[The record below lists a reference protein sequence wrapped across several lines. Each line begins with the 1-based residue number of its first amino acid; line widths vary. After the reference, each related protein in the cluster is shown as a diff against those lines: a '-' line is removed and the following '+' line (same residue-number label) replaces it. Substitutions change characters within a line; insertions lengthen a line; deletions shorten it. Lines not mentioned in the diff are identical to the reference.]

1 MRRATE
7 SLTVEYGV
15 NGSKATLEGGEL
27 RAFLMNLDEFQQ
39 MFHKLERR
47 VRDSAWWKCWPMP
60 T

>member
-7 SLTVEYGV
+7 NLAVDYGV
-15 NGSKATLEGGEL
+15 DGVGAERIEGGEL

-47 VRDSAWWKCWPMP
+47 LREAAW
-60 T
+60 